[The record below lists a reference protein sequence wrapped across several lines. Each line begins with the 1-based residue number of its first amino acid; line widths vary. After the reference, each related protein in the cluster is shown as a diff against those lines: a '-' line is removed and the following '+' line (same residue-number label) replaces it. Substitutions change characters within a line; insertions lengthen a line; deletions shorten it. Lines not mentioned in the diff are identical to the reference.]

1 MGQPSSKDEMTVRH
15 QFDRLCQMALKGEA
29 VNYYKHMDYR
39 RKHEVTFSE
48 LSEKELSKLFTMDE
62 YGTENHHFEVHG
74 YDIEVKNTLIAER
87 VKGKMVPIWEKYMLT
102 VDEAVQYFGIG
113 EKKIRMLISE
123 NTDTDYCFTVQVGNK
138 SLINRHKFEEFLNQ
152 TTSL

>member
-1 MGQPSSKDEMTVRH
+1 MSWADNVLPI
-15 QFDRLCQMALKGEA
+15 LKIWRCSANDNIEA
-29 VNYYKHMDYR
+29 KM
-39 RKHEVTFSE
+39 
-48 LSEKELSKLFTMDE
+48 
-62 YGTENHHFEVHG
+62 
-74 YDIEVKNTLIAER
+74 
-87 VKGKMVPIWEKYMLT
+87 KGKMVPIWEKYMLT

-113 EKKIRMLISE
+113 EKKVRMLISE

>member
-1 MGQPSSKDEMTVRH
+1 MGSCLLWADKVLPIMRKMEV
-15 QFDRLCQMALKGEA
+15 LKIDNTEA
-29 VNYYKHMDYR
+29 K
-39 RKHEVTFSE
+39 
-48 LSEKELSKLFTMDE
+48 
-62 YGTENHHFEVHG
+62 
-74 YDIEVKNTLIAER
+74 
-87 VKGKMVPIWEKYMLT
+87 VKGKMVPIWKKYMLT